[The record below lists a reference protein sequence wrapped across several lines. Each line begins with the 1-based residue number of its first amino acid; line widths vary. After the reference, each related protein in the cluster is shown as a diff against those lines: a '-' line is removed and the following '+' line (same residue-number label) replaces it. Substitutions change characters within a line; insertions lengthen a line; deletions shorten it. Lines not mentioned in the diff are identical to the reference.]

1 MSDLA
6 TAPVSETSA
15 AAPAITEAPEPQN
28 QGTYVPGEQVSVP
41 SDDTQA
47 RARAMGWVPKE
58 EYKGN
63 PDNWRDA
70 GEFVRR
76 GEEIL
81 PIVQERNRDLTR
93 KLNELENRLNQK
105 DAEYQT
111 NLSKI
116 ERMSAVALHRQREQ
130 LQVSYESAMRQAAAS
145 ADVDRYDQLSR
156 DRDQAV
162 AQFDRRIQETV
173 AVQPQMQQLPTNPPE
188 VEQWVEKNK
197 SWFLKDN
204 ALRLEA
210 AGVHESI
217 KNESPYLSLAE
228 NLDLVE
234 KTIKAR
240 YPKKFGIQPQA
251 PAASSVSYG
260 AVESGGSRLPSGGGN
275 RQRGA
280 SDMPPEAKAA
290 AERFVKQ
297 GIFKDVNEYAR
308 DYWAS

>member
-6 TAPVSETSA
+6 TAPVSETPA
-15 AAPAITEAPEPQN
+15 AAPVVTEAPEQQN
-28 QGTYVPGEQVSVP
+28 QGTYVPGEQVSAP
-41 SDDTQA
+41 ADDTQA

-130 LQVSYESAMRQAAAS
+130 LQGSYEAAMRQAAAS

-173 AVQPQMQQLPTNPPE
+173 NVQPQQQAPQAPPE
-188 VEQWVEKNK
+188 AQAWFEKNK
-197 SWFLKDN
+197 SWFMADQALNMEAQAIHIALQKEHPYMPLADN
-204 ALRLEA
+204 LER
-210 AGVHESI
+210 
-217 KNESPYLSLAE
+217 
-228 NLDLVE
+228 VE
-234 KTIKAR
+234 KTIKQR
-240 YPKKFGIQPQA
+240 YPQKFGMQPTT
-251 PAASSVSYG
+251 PTASAVSYG
-260 AVESGGSRLPSGGGN
+260 AVESGGSRLPSGAGN

-280 SDMPPEAKAA
+280 SDLPAEARAA

-308 DYWAS
+308 EYWAS